1 MTVPPIQGVLQPVVE
16 GNVIGKFLMVLI
28 PKKARPVIQRNL
40 HQYQADR

>member
-28 PKKARPVIQRNL
+28 PKKAKACDSTKSPSISS
-40 HQYQADR
+40 